1 MLADNFYVS
10 LPSNA
15 AKFPKNTQSN
25 YTTVLE
31 SPIELIGKYQVALV
45 EISNFSDFSISMG
58 QVRFKNPFFGAIYE
72 NRKEFI
78 DFNLR
83 LVNGLTLKHFCAK
96 LNFEIHN
103 SFVREEF
110 LFRQKLAFCT
120 EANFISEM
128 QALNDKKWRIERPI
142 LNVVK
147 KAPNSYEVIDRI
159 DSVFKDWFIRCNGT
173 FDSKTQRFLF
183 KKIDLLREYF
193 VLIVIRVPST
203 LLLKNTNYFV
213 DEAVLIKSD
222 YFLLDSSFAEKTW
235 CAEEKREMSLEKFE
249 RPSEK
254 EGAAPTAET
263 EEATSIKA
271 EEDYLNPSEFL
282 FYLPYFKLLN
292 SQTFKLETN
301 YDITFSGLISQVLNN
316 SEILN
321 LIVKESKIFTLSPYL
336 QLTKFILIYTN
347 IIEPQFYAEKSSAI
361 LRTVNI
367 KAKKSDNVIFYDNPH
382 YLNLSQTRISSI
394 NIELKDTQGDYIE
407 FNDKFS
413 NVFISLHF
421 RRIQ

>member
-1 MLADNFYVS
+1 MQADNFYVF

-45 EISNFSDFSISMG
+45 EISNFSDFSLGMG
-58 QVRFKNPFFGAIYE
+58 TVRFKNPFYGDIYE
-72 NRKEFI
+72 NRSEFI

-96 LNFEIHN
+96 LNFEIHK
-103 SFVREEF
+103 SFIREEF

-120 EANFISEM
+120 DAAFVSQM
-128 QALNDKKWRIERPI
+128 QKLNDKKWKIVRPV
-142 LNVVK
+142 LNVIK
-147 KAPNSYEVIDRI
+147 KAPNSYEVIDGI
-159 DSVFKDWFIRCNGT
+159 DSCFKEWFLRSHGKY
-173 FDSKTQRFLF
+173 DSLKQRFIF
-183 KKIDLLREYF
+183 ENIDLLREF
-193 VLIVIRVPST
+193 FLLIVIRVPID
-203 LLLKNTNYFV
+203 LEKNTTNYFV
-213 DEAVLIKSD
+213 DEAFLIKND
-222 YFLLDSSFAEKTW
+222 YFLLDESFKEKEW
-235 CAEEKREMSLEKFE
+235 IVPEKREMSLKKYELLDE
-249 RPSEK
+249 V
-254 EGAAPTAET
+254 T
-263 EEATSIKA
+263 EETTIKA
-271 EEDYLNPSEFL
+271 EEDLLNSSEFL

-292 SQTFKLETN
+292 SQSIKLQTAYE
-301 YDITFSGLISQVLNN
+301 ISFSGLISQVLNN
-316 SEILN
+316 SDIREFSIEN
-321 LIVKESKIFTLSPYL
+321 TKIFNLLPYL
-336 QLTKFILIYTN
+336 QLTKFILVYTN
-347 IIEPQFYAEKSSAI
+347 IIEPQYYAEKSSAI

-367 KAKKSDNVIFYDNPH
+367 KSKRSENAIFYDNPH

>member
-45 EISNFSDFSISMG
+45 EISNFSDFSINMG

-120 EANFISEM
+120 EADFISEM

-173 FDSKTQRFLF
+173 FDSQTQRFIF
-183 KKIDLLREYF
+183 KNIELLREYF

-203 LLLKNTNYFV
+203 LLLKNTSYFV
-213 DEAVLIKSD
+213 DEAFLIKSD
-222 YFLLDSSFAEKTW
+222 YFLLDSSFTEKAW
-235 CAEEKREMSLEKFE
+235 CVEEKKEMSLEKFE
-249 RPSEK
+249 SPSEK
-254 EGAAPTAET
+254 EGAAT

-301 YDITFSGLISQVLNN
+301 YEITFSGLISQVLNN

-321 LIVKESKIFTLSPYL
+321 LIVKETKIFTLSPYL

-367 KAKKSDNVIFYDNPH
+367 RAKKSDNVIFYDNPH